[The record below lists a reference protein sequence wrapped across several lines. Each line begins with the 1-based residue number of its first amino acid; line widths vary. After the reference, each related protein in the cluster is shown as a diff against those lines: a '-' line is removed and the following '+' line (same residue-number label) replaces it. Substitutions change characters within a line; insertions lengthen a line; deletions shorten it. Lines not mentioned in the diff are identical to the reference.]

1 MENLLQE
8 IRGRVMTSIENAK
21 ATLELEQIRV
31 SVLGKKGELT
41 AILRGMGKMCI
52 RDRYSRCC

>member
-8 IRGRVMTSIENAK
+8 IRGRVLASIENAK

-31 SVLGKKGELT
+31 SVLGKKG
-41 AILRGMGKMCI
+41 
-52 RDRYSRCC
+52 